1 MNKHE
6 FLRLGFARLVYNPRV
21 GNTILELLCLQ
32 PFYVWEL
39 EDLEVNFSV
48 LNVFNLER
56 NGWLN
61 FY

>member
-1 MNKHE
+1 MDKHE
-6 FLRLGFARLVYNPRV
+6 FLIFGFARLVCNPRV

-32 PFYVWEL
+32 AFYVWEF

-48 LNVFNLER
+48 LNVYNLER
-56 NGWLN
+56 NGWLD